1 LDLEKDATAMLKIGW
16 KEKVTNASVLENV
29 DVERRMLNNI
39 WQRKID
45 GGACA

>member
-1 LDLEKDATAMLKIGW
+1 MLKIGW